1 MWVDRYI
8 LSLLSHVDL
17 GAIFKLL
24 PSGALGCCSMGKHPG
39 SYSYKG
45 LEAAKDL
52 EAEKETLPWL
62 ARTGARSLLS
72 VQVVTLRLKG
82 HSTQSEKTLDPYPL
96 ASISDTS

>member
-8 LSLLSHVDL
+8 LSLLSHVHL

-45 LEAAKDL
+45 LEAAKDF
-52 EAEKETLPWL
+52 EAEKETLPRL
-62 ARTGARSLLS
+62 ARIGVGNLLS
-72 VQVVTLRLKG
+72 LQVVTLRLKG
-82 HSTQSEKTLDPYPL
+82 HSTQSERSLDPYSI
-96 ASISDTS
+96 ASV